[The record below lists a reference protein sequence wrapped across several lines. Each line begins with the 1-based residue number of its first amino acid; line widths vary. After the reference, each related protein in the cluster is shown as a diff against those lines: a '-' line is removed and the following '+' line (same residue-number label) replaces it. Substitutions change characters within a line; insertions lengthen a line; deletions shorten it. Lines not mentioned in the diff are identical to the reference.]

1 MHALEIKRSFYSQLD
16 QADLQDRAARVDQED
31 PANNQKQAHEHR
43 ETTITAV
50 IRGETALLD
59 PDRYHQR

>member
-1 MHALEIKRSFYSQLD
+1 MHALVIKRSFYSQLD

-43 ETTITAV
+43 ETTI
-50 IRGETALLD
+50 ISGETALLD

>member
-1 MHALEIKRSFYSQLD
+1 MHALVIKKSFYSQLD

-43 ETTITAV
+43 ETTI